1 MAEKK
6 FQFTKPTDW
15 KIIKPERYRDFS
27 ILSTDLVPCVY
38 GFAIPRTTGGYDV
51 VSMFDYGESSSEFI
65 NELNNEINK
74 LKENNRNVK
83 GVNDF
88 IKENA
93 EGYAVTET
101 SSMKPII
108 NKPLKIH
115 GKNVYVNIME
125 IATNVGKSFSIQ
137 LFVKLERNLVCLGT
151 SVSRLDTSRPLESAV
166 QNYPFVADLVNVVI
180 KTLQTT
186 I

>member
-1 MAEKK
+1 MADKK
-6 FQFTKPTDW
+6 FQFTKPTEW

-38 GFAIPRTTGGYDV
+38 GFAVARKAGGYDV

-74 LKENNRNVK
+74 LKENNKNV
-83 GVNDF
+83 GSVNDF

-93 EGYAVTET
+93 EGYAVTQT
-101 SSMKPII
+101 TSMKPIL
-108 NKPLKIH
+108 NKPVKIH

-125 IATNVGKSFSIQ
+125 ITTNVGRSFSIQ

-151 SVSRLDTSRPLESAV
+151 SVPKLDTSRPLESAV
-166 QNYPFVADLVNVVI
+166 QNYPFFADLINVVV
-180 KTLQTT
+180 KTLQTS